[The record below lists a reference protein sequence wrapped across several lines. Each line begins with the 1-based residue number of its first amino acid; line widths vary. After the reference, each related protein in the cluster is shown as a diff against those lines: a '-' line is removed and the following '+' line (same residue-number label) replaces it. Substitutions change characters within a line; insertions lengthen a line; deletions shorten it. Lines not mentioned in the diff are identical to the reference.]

1 MSARLATQGLVAIP
15 AASWEGAVEVVN
27 AEIALTAVGRSEQY
41 QGRPHRVYSAVLV
54 RSQVLHNNIGALFLP
69 AEQLT
74 DEWAQMWNGIP
85 VLIGEHP
92 RQHGQAV
99 SARTPEILSAR
110 GVGVIFNARVE
121 QESATVRRLVAE
133 VWLDESRAPAV
144 TGFQAVLDRVGGGQT
159 VELSTGFS
167 TNVERSVGYFG
178 GEQYEAIMRPVGDP
192 DHLVISTEM
201 TGACSTADGCGLGA
215 NCGCGGKHRKEAG
228 VEQTQAAPTTEAP
241 KGLKAVWA
249 RVAEL
254 LSGPATPATLSR
266 EEVTARRIQ
275 REVEVLNAMN
285 PSDMERM
292 NILRDALQA
301 ALGGPDRQ
309 VIVADVFSNEG
320 KVIYWFSTPIG
331 AFPAGS
337 EYFMTTYTLNTET
350 GATTFGEPTRV
361 RRMTS
366 YETVANAAEQPAG
379 NAEVA
384 AATNASMPTPG
395 KESIMSDK
403 EKETQN
409 HEALV
414 AQVTALATQV
424 GTLSTQIADLASQGS
439 PAEIAG
445 LKRTMAQLVE
455 KFDAMQSVTEAAVN
469 ERERERQALV
479 QELAGNHRVAFS
491 AAELETMPIETLRK
505 LQQTAAGENFAGRG
519 GPQGGKSAGEQR
531 FMAPT
536 PYHQKDDAK
545 GGK

>member
-1 MSARLATQGLVAIP
+1 MSARLATQGLVALP
-15 AASWEGAVEVVN
+15 AGAWEGSVEVVN
-27 AEIALTAVGRSEQY
+27 TEIALTAVGRSETY

-54 RSQVLHNNIGALFLP
+54 RSQVLHNNIGRLFLP

-92 RQHGQAV
+92 TQHGQAI
-99 SARTPEILSAR
+99 SARTPEILGAR
-110 GVGVIFNARVE
+110 GVGVIFNARIE
-121 QESATVRRLVAE
+121 QESSAVRRLVAE
-133 VWLDESRAPAV
+133 VWLDESRVGAV
-144 TGFQAVLDRVGGGQT
+144 AGFQAVLDRVGTGAT

-167 TNVERSVGYFG
+167 TNVERQVGVFA
-178 GEQYEAIMRPVGDP
+178 GESYEAVMRPVGDP

-215 NCGCGGKHRKEAG
+215 NCGCGGKHKEAV
-228 VEQTQAAPTTEAP
+228 VEQAQPEPTKP

-249 RVAEL
+249 KVTEL
-254 LSGPATPATLSR
+254 LSSEPVTLSR
-266 EEVTARRIQ
+266 EELEARRIQ
-275 REVEVLNAMN
+275 RELEVINAMN
-285 PSDMERM
+285 PSDQERM

-301 ALGGPDRQ
+301 SLGGPDRQ
-309 VIVADVFSNEG
+309 VIVTDVFSSEG

-337 EYFMTTYTLNTET
+337 EYFQTTYTLNPDT
-350 GATTFGEPTRV
+350 GATSFGTPVRV
-361 RRMTS
+361 RRMTT
-366 YETVANAAEQPAG
+366 YETVAANAAGEPAG

-384 AATNASMPTPG
+384 AATNAETPTPG
-395 KESIMSDK
+395 KESTTMAGN
-403 EKETQN
+403 EKEGM
-409 HEALV
+409 EALV

-424 GTLSTQIADLASQGS
+424 GTLSTQLTELARQGT

-445 LKRTMAQLVE
+445 LKRTVGALAE
-455 KFDAMQSVTEAAVN
+455 KFDAMQSVTTAAVE

-505 LQQTAAGENFAGRG
+505 LQATAAGENHAGRG
-519 GPQGGKSAGEQR
+519 GPQGGKPGSEQR

-536 PYHQKDDAK
+536 PYHVKDESK